1 MPFPSQSE
9 NFTINIQTPVG
20 PIQASVAVPSGFIPL
35 TTIIP
40 LMQSIGSEIQE
51 LASTAITKTR
61 EPISCQK
68 GCAACCRMLIPMA
81 PPEALALKT
90 YVETWEPSRR
100 DVLLARLQSIQDQ
113 LQKAGLD
120 EPLKQ
125 VVFSQEQFTDEDLE
139 PINHAYYALRIPCPF
154 LENEAC
160 SIYDYRPSACRELLV
175 TSPAERCQ
183 DFANQDI
190 HPIPVPVR
198 IGTVLSH
205 LWSTL
210 HQGPIRLIPLPYAL
224 LWADNSPVKEEATL
238 SGPQLL
244 QQALETTAQ
253 YLQHASS

>member
-9 NFTINIQTPVG
+9 NFTIDIQTPVG

-113 LQKAGLD
+113 LQTAGLD

-125 VVFSQEQFTDEDLE
+125 VMFSQT
-139 PINHAYYALRIPCPF
+139 PF
-154 LENEAC
+154 
-160 SIYDYRPSACRELLV
+160 
-175 TSPAERCQ
+175 
-183 DFANQDI
+183 
-190 HPIPVPVR
+190 
-198 IGTVLSH
+198 
-205 LWSTL
+205 
-210 HQGPIRLIPLPYAL
+210 
-224 LWADNSPVKEEATL
+224 
-238 SGPQLL
+238 
-244 QQALETTAQ
+244 
-253 YLQHASS
+253 